1 MICQFEDFYKHSN
14 HFTKK
19 FNQKSN
25 SKKNS
30 KNKKISTKIDLI
42 YSNNLFVQQPMSN
55 LTKNEDKNFVGY
67 EGLIEQQKITL
78 KKFEKWA
85 EEKDWKQFGP
95 INQ

>member
-1 MICQFEDFYKHSN
+1 
-14 HFTKK
+14 
-19 FNQKSN
+19 
-25 SKKNS
+25 
-30 KNKKISTKIDLI
+30 
-42 YSNNLFVQQPMSN
+42 MSN